1 MNMTRHNNTICDTL
15 RQVIRDSG
23 ISMYRLEK
31 ESGVNRLCVARF
43 LNGKAM
49 YSHHL
54 DVLCDYFGLEL
65 KATKAKKGETK

>member
-1 MNMTRHNNTICDTL
+1 MNMNTICNTL
-15 RQVIRDSG
+15 RRVIRDSG

-31 ESGVNRLCVARF
+31 DSGVNRLCIARF
-43 LNGKAM
+43 LAGKSM

-65 KATKAKKGETK
+65 QKKK

>member
-1 MNMTRHNNTICDTL
+1 MNMNTNTICDTL
-15 RQVIRDSG
+15 RQIIRDSG

-31 ESGVNRLCVARF
+31 DSGVNRLCITRF

-54 DVLCDYFGLEL
+54 DALCAYFDLEL
-65 KATKAKKGETK
+65 AATKKTRLKK